1 MTKDEFLNHV
11 NELLPQNKKISAIT
25 DKEYSVIEKVYTF
38 HPSISD
44 KNGKADIAKLYVMF
58 GWAVIMDMLP
68 RAELMAKKERE
79 LVDAKLSVLAVQQ
92 DMYIIKNGGW
102 L

>member
-1 MTKDEFLNHV
+1 MTRDEFLNLV
-11 NELLPQNKKISAIT
+11 NKLLPQNKKISAIT
-25 DKEYSVIEKVYTF
+25 DKEYSVIEKVYMF

-44 KNGKADIAKLYVMF
+44 KDGKLDIAKLYVDF
-58 GWAVIMDMLP
+58 GWAIIMDMLP

-79 LVDAKLSVLAVQQ
+79 LADAKSSVLAVQQ
-92 DMYIIKNGGW
+92 DIDIIKDGGW